1 MGRAY
6 LDIYYIHWPDETTLF
21 SETFSAL
28 QLAKEQGLI
37 NHIGVSNF
45 SKNQILNALNYAD
58 ISYVQAPM
66 NILIKNRN
74 KTLRQFCAERN
85 IKFVSYNTLA
95 SGLLSGKYNGGFK
108 FSKNDRRHRLSQ
120 FESGEISNFLDEFE
134 VICSK
139 VSHEGLDMMNLS
151 LCWALAQLDAHQVII
166 GMKKQ

>member
-1 MGRAY
+1 MKQHYFLRHF
-6 LDIYYIHWPDETTLF
+6 LHF
-21 SETFSAL
+21 

-74 KTLRQFCAERN
+74 KTLRQFCAEQN

-108 FSKNDRRHRLSQ
+108 FSKTIGDI
-120 FESGEISNFLDEFE
+120 GYP
-134 VICSK
+134 
-139 VSHEGLDMMNLS
+139 NLS
-151 LCWALAQLDAHQVII
+151 LEKYRIFR
-166 GMKKQ
+166 